1 MKDMAK
7 GAATASVISV
17 TGLTGSA
24 IPAQA
29 YQADHAIFF
38 GLAAASASA
47 QAEVRLVLDACQEM
61 FQ

>member
-7 GAATASVISV
+7 GAATASAISIA
-17 TGLTGSA
+17 GLTGSA

-29 YQADHAIFF
+29 YQA
-38 GLAAASASA
+38 
-47 QAEVRLVLDACQEM
+47 EVRLVLDAYQEM